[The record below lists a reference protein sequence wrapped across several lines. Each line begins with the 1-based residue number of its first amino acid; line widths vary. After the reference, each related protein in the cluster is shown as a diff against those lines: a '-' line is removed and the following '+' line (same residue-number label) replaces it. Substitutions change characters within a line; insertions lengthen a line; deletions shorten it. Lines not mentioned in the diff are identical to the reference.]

1 MPFLLR
7 RLDSSF
13 LSCCFSLDKKPFLWR
28 AEHASKEN
36 DSVREKFRRAAMH
49 IKLTNIMDMIASSSS
64 GLGNSACHTDA
75 ILISKRVQKMLEFTN
90 NSIIVNKSLIQKVT
104 SKKKC
109 TFFRFYNYVCLCG
122 P

>member
-1 MPFLLR
+1 
-7 RLDSSF
+7 
-13 LSCCFSLDKKPFLWR
+13 
-28 AEHASKEN
+28 
-36 DSVREKFRRAAMH
+36 MH

-104 SKKKC
+104 SKKNALFSDF
-109 TFFRFYNYVCLCG
+109 TTMYVFADPNHLLPTG
-122 P
+122 KSSGKSKYVVPKIQPVRPSSVYAAAVT